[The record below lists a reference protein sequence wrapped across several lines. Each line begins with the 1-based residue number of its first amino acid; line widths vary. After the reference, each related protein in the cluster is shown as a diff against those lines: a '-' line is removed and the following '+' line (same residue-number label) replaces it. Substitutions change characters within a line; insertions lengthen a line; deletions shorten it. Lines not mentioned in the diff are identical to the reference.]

1 MGLRSLIFGASSAP
15 HPGASPYASTRD
27 REKYQRKQAKAA
39 KQAAGRRARH
49 RAQVFRGGVDPEPPY
64 MVRPK

>member
-1 MGLRSLIFGASSAP
+1 MGFLDRLLGSSSSP

-27 REKYQRKQAKAA
+27 RDRYKRQQAKAA

-49 RAQVFRGGVDPEPPY
+49 RAEVFRGGVDPEPPY